1 MKIPLVLH
9 RAILTFLLAATL
21 AAEASS
27 LLHSGESA
35 RDKVPRN
42 RLLSDAEFLRVLD
55 LERKEFA
62 GARMRLSE
70 GDTAHALQELAAYF
84 RTRTSPRY
92 FFSTVEFQKRLEQFM
107 ISYPEA
113 ARKTAADAHAFMQT
127 YDSDIDWKVPGKDR
141 LGRAHTPNTVRYLA
155 RQWQAENIALAYYLE
170 GRKLSDL
177 DYLTNQVRDFV
188 RDYEAGQTESGA
200 NDVFERFYGGHRAR
214 NWLAMHHLL
223 LASPDYSWKD
233 QILLIKVFLLH
244 GARLIDVCEKFNWGN
259 HQLVGLTGI
268 YEVSLMYP
276 EFPVMREWNRKALK
290 TILEHLEKEM
300 PPDGFQCER
309 ASHYFKLDIFNY
321 FRIYRL
327 SLLNGVDLPPI
338 FRERFK
344 AMFDALVAVAMP
356 NKRVPVLQD
365 GQARYDPSS
374 NDMAE
379 LPEPTEEEYL
389 SLGAAL
395 FEDPTYKY
403 FGQEKFPSSLSWFL
417 STDQIQ
423 AYEALSP
430 KQPSVMSVGLP
441 QTHYYV
447 MRTGWEKDDLYLIID
462 GGLAQDKPDHT
473 HGGIL
478 GLIAYG
484 FGAQILPS
492 YPVRYSHPDYPI
504 LKNSLVKNVAL
515 VDTLLQGRGWIQN
528 NARTGFGRWQ
538 KLPLPSEQEWLTGS
552 SADFFSAKHNG
563 FEDAGVRYSRSVLF
577 LKPSCWLVIDDFSST
592 SSHTYKQI
600 WQGDY
605 QIDEKAHSAEQKLD
619 AARLKIVQLEGD
631 DFKIENRSVA
641 STSGVVFEKKH
652 DGNFRFLTLLLP
664 APASR
669 EVNPLIEHS
678 ARGATTTTSIG
689 IGESHWTFTESDG
702 SLIGDGRIATDA
714 RSFLRSTRNHL
725 RTYWMRDA
733 QSFSD
738 SVLEIRFP
746 RRSSFEIT
754 QTSDKTATMT
764 VLRSDCDSV
773 SIKANNGPWQSH
785 RVLIG
790 KTLPISNRHQVGPQ

>member
-1 MKIPLVLH
+1 VGP
-9 RAILTFLLAATL
+9 
-21 AAEASS
+21 ASLPPGGADS
-27 LLHSGESA
+27 
-35 RDKVPRN
+35 RDKVPRD
-42 RLLSDAEFLRVLD
+42 RLLSDADFLRALD

-62 GARMRLSE
+62 GARRLLSE
-70 GDTAHALQELAAYF
+70 GDTAHALQEVAAYF
-84 RTRTSPRY
+84 RNRTAPRY
-92 FFSTVEFQKRLEQFM
+92 FFSTVEFQKRLEQFSAGYPGAA
-107 ISYPEA
+107 ISIVE
-113 ARKTAADAHAFMQT
+113 DAYAFMRT
-127 YDSDIDWKVPGKDR
+127 YGSDVDWKVPGKDR
-141 LGRAHTPNTVRYLA
+141 LGRAHTPNTIRFLA
-155 RQWQAENIALAYYLE
+155 RQWQAEDIALAYYLE
-170 GRKLSDL
+170 GRKSSDL
-177 DYLTNQVRDFV
+177 DFLMSHVRDFIH
-188 RDYEAGQTESGA
+188 DYEMGLTESGA

-233 QILLIKVFLLH
+233 QIFLIKVFLLH

-259 HQLVGLTGI
+259 HQLVGLTGV

-290 TILEHLEKEM
+290 TILEHLEKEI

-327 SLLNGVDLPPI
+327 SLVNGIDLPPI
-338 FRERFK
+338 FKERFK
-344 AMFDALVAVAMP
+344 AMFDALVDVAMP

-395 FEDPTYKY
+395 FGDPTYKF
-403 FGQEKFPSSLSWFL
+403 FGQEKFPSSLFWFL

-430 KQPSVMSVGLP
+430 KQPSVLSVGLP

-478 GLIAYG
+478 GLTAYG

-492 YPVRYSHPDYPI
+492 YSVRYSHPDYPI
-504 LKNSLVKNVAL
+504 LKNSLVKSVAL
-515 VDTLLQGRGWIQN
+515 VDTMLQGRGWIQN

-538 KLPLPSEQEWLTGS
+538 KLPVPSEQEWFTGS
-552 SADFFSAKHNG
+552 SADFFSAKHDG

-577 LKPSCWLVIDDFSST
+577 LKPACWLVIDEFSST
-592 SSHTYKQI
+592 SPHTYKQI
-600 WQGDY
+600 WQGEY
-605 QIDEKAHSAEQKLD
+605 RINEKAHSAEQKLD

-631 DFKIENRSVA
+631 NFKIENRSIA

-652 DGNFRFLTLLLP
+652 DGSFRFLTLLLP

-669 EVNPLIEHS
+669 EVDPLIEHS
-678 ARGATTTTSIG
+678 ASGATTTTTIG
-689 IGESHWTFTESDG
+689 IGESRWTFTESDG
-702 SLIGDGRIATDA
+702 SSISDGRIATDA
-714 RSFLRSTRNHL
+714 RAFLRSTHNHL
-725 RTYWMRDA
+725 RTYWMHAA
-733 QSFSD
+733 QAFSD
-738 SVLEIRFP
+738 TVLEIRFP

-754 QTSDKTATMT
+754 QAAGMGTTMT
-764 VLRSDCDSV
+764 VLSSDSDSV
-773 SIKANNGPWQSH
+773 SIRTNNGPWQSH

-790 KTLPISNRHQVGPQ
+790 KALSVSARH